1 MKKGKEEKI
10 ISIYKGMLHHFGP
23 PGWWPAETSFE
34 VIIGAILTQ
43 NTNWSNV
50 EKAIKNLKENNCLNP
65 HTLLMMDERLLSQI
79 IKPSGFYKIKASRI
93 KEFINYLFKR
103 HDGDISG
110 MFTMDPYSLR
120 KELLSIRGIGP
131 ETADS
136 ILLYAGGMPFFVVDS
151 YTKRI
156 LSRHGAVE
164 MNASYDRI
172 QSFFHENLPRDSK
185 LFNEFHALFVATG
198 KYYCRKNP
206 NCDPCP
212 LNKRTLWGWRI

>member
-1 MKKGKEEKI
+1 MKKGKEKKI
-10 ISIYKGMLHHFGP
+10 ISIYEGMLHHFGP
-23 PGWWPAETSFE
+23 RGWWPAETSFE

-43 NTNWSNV
+43 NTSWSNV
-50 EKAIKNLKENNCLNP
+50 EKAIKNMKENNCLDP
-65 HTLLMMDERLLSQI
+65 HALLMMDERLLSQI

-103 HDGDISG
+103 HNGDISR
-110 MFTMDPYSLR
+110 MFTMDPDSLR

-172 QSFFHENLPRDSK
+172 QSFFHKNLPRDSR

-206 NCDPCP
+206 SCDPCP
-212 LNKRTLWGWRI
+212 LNKRALWGWRI